1 MTQLLFTIGQIES
14 KELRKSIRVLE
25 IRKENLWQKLKL
37 VHTILMAKKQITK
50 LELTKEDISNYIY
63 ALDDAIT
70 DNMAYNFP
78 MQFQFLNEL
87 KNKLTNLNK

>member
-1 MTQLLFTIGQIES
+1 
-14 KELRKSIRVLE
+14 
-25 IRKENLWQKLKL
+25 
-37 VHTILMAKKQITK
+37 MAKKQITK
-50 LELTKEDISNYIY
+50 LELTKEDISNYIF